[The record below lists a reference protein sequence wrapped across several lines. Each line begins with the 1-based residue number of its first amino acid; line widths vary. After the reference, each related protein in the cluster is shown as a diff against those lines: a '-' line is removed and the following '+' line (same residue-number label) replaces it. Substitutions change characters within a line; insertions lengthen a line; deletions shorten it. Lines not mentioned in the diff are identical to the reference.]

1 MVAASIYNIVV
12 SVSKVRVR
20 VQRVDP
26 IVVIEESVVTIVRE
40 LSLAST
46 QEHLIG
52 EAGVSVERAGF
63 GVLRCV
69 AERGES
75 RVSDLAQVLGVDT
88 STMSRHVKT
97 LERAG
102 FLVRTADPV
111 DRRSSR
117 VALTPSGV
125 DLLGVL
131 RAARHRYFS
140 ELLGQWSAQERDAL
154 APLLERLASDVLSK
168 GARV

>member
-1 MVAASIYNIVV
+1 M
-12 SVSKVRVR
+12 SVSKVGVR
-20 VQRVDP
+20 VKHADP
-26 IVVIEESVVTIVRE
+26 IVTIEESVVTIVRE

-69 AERGES
+69 SERGES

-97 LERAG
+97 LVRDG
-102 FLVRTADPV
+102 FLVRTADSV

-117 VALTPSGV
+117 VALTRSGEM
-125 DLLGVL
+125 
-131 RAARHRYFS
+131 RRR
-140 ELLGQWSAQERDAL
+140 E
-154 APLLERLASDVLSK
+154 
-168 GARV
+168 

>member
-1 MVAASIYNIVV
+1 V

-26 IVVIEESVVTIVRE
+26 IVGIEESVVTILRE
-40 LSLAST
+40 LSLASM

-69 AERGES
+69 SERGES

-88 STMSRHVKT
+88 STMSRHVKA
-97 LERAG
+97 LVG
-102 FLVRTADPV
+102 DGLLVRTADPV

-125 DLLGVL
+125 DVLGVL

-140 ELLGQWSAQERDAL
+140 ELLGRWSAQERDAL
-154 APLLERLASDVLSK
+154 APLLERLANDVLAR
-168 GARV
+168 GARA